1 MQRRDKCRAAFEI
14 ALTPAEIRQFFL
26 CIRSATPV
34 ERRNVCRIGISASGS
49 FGTGIWRAQ
58 TLSQCGC
65 GRPGT
70 GSRHHAAGAAL
81 SGDERATSQTCG
93 ADPARRLDRA
103 RIVVI
108 PTTDADV
115 SQAASWSSAKAPLR
129 ACSRPATRVL
139 AMTTRQRSALGGSSP
154 SMGGRSAD
162 SGVSSGKAARR

>member
-1 MQRRDKCRAAFEI
+1 MSCGFRDCTDTGRNPPIFPLHPLGYAGWAPER
-14 ALTPAEIRQFFL
+14 LQNRYIRLWLFRHRHL
-26 CIRSATPV
+26 A
-34 ERRNVCRIGISASGS
+34 
-49 FGTGIWRAQ
+49 AQ